1 MANQNQNNKRRKKI
15 RQEWNPH
22 WSIKLIYT
30 LGSTLL
36 SAAKIAVGAAA
47 TVLLI
52 CLISGVVFMGALAE
66 YLQNDILKEA
76 QNWSYEDYDVEK
88 TSYVHYVD
96 NDGNIQLLQQIYTT
110 TDRQP
115 ATWDEI
121 PKALIDATV
130 AIEDKRFYEHQG
142 VDWIT
147 TIKAC
152 ANMFFGGDSQF
163 GGSTITQ
170 QLVKNTTDEKSITVQ
185 RKVMEIF
192 RAQLLEK
199 EYDKDVI
206 MKEYL
211 NRIYLGKG
219 CYGVK
224 SAAAAY
230 FGKELQSL
238 TVAECASLI
247 SITNNPSMFNPY
259 STSVYL
265 YKGEMRNGEQR
276 NRYRQ
281 ESVLNEMLNQGY
293 LTDEEYIEAFN
304 QPLVFKDGIADED
317 RWAECDS
324 CGYGGTVS
332 TFVHE
337 GDLYFCP
344 RCGSQTSV
352 SLNASQHIY
361 SWFVDTVILDVAADM
376 ALQDGFVWDDM
387 DQTARNYYLEKIQKG
402 GYHIY
407 TTLDLDVQNQ
417 VDAIYTDLNNIPTT
431 RSTQQLQS
439 GIVVID
445 NSTGDIVALAGGV
458 GEKNDFF
465 AYNKATQAKL
475 QTGSAQKPL
484 SVYAPAFEKGGYS
497 PATVIRDMPLSYDG
511 GAFPKNDSRVYS
523 YSKTIFNG
531 IVSSVNTIAANT
543 LNQIGTDY
551 SFSFAKYNFGQNY
564 LVDRYVSSSGMNMS
578 DIAISPLALGALTV
592 GSTVREMSAA
602 YATFSNNGVYRTA
615 RTYTKVYNSDG
626 EIVLDNKQES
636 RQILSE
642 KTVNYINYCLYNA
655 ANNGTGTAAVFPGQ
669 NIAGK
674 TGTTSSNRDRWFCGY
689 TKYYTAAVWCG
700 YNQPEQIYLTNN
712 YANPAARLWKMV
724 MQPIHNGLPQ
734 VGLYNGNAF
743 RNVSVCLDSG
753 LQASGACGSDVRGI
767 ARVVSV
773 NCYPED
779 VPNGV
784 CTKHVQVDYCV
795 TGGGVATE
803 YCRMS
808 PDAVIETRSLV
819 KLTPDEVNDI
829 RAGLRVGLED
839 IYGSD
844 SYVYYVDSYGNP
856 LVWTGFS
863 GYANNTEGTPYL
875 CCPLHNQDTILN
887 YPPDL
892 DYGFEDGSSNII
904 YPDDNNDFNF
914 DFGNNGGFDNGYN
927 GGITGGDQFYG
938 DYSGNGDVFF

>member
-1 MANQNQNNKRRKKI
+1 MANQNQNNRRRKKI

-22 WSIKLIYT
+22 WSVKIAYT
-30 LGSTLL
+30 AGSTLL

-52 CLISGVVFMGALAE
+52 CLISAVVFAGALAE

-76 QNWSYEDYDVEK
+76 QNWSYEDYDIEK

-147 TIKAC
+147 TVKAC

-247 SITNNPSMFNPY
+247 SITNNPSLFNPY
-259 STSVYL
+259 STSVYM
-265 YKGEMRNGEQR
+265 YKGEMRDGAGR

-281 ESVLNEMLNQGY
+281 ESVLSEMLNQGY
-293 LTDEEYIEAFN
+293 LTDEEYIKAYN
-304 QPLVFKDGIADED
+304 QPLVFKDGIDDED
-317 RWAECDS
+317 RWAVCDH
-324 CGYGGTVS
+324 CGYGGTVM
-332 TFVHE
+332 TYGHE
-337 GDLYFCP
+337 GELYFCP

-361 SWFVDTVILDVAADM
+361 SWFVDTVILDVASDM

-387 DQTARNYYLEKIQKG
+387 DQVARNYYLEKIQKG

-458 GEKNDFF
+458 GEKTDFF

-475 QTGSAQKPL
+475 QTGSSEKPL

-511 GAFPKNDSRVYS
+511 GAFPKNDSRVYG
-523 YSKTIFNG
+523 YARTIFSG

-551 SFSFAKYNFGQNY
+551 SFTFAKYNFGQNY

-592 GSTVREMSAA
+592 GSTVREMSTA
-602 YATFSNNGVYRTA
+602 YATFANDGVYRTS

-626 EIVLDNKQES
+626 EIVLDNKQEN

-700 YNQPEQIYLTNN
+700 YNQPEQINLTNN
-712 YANPAARLWKMV
+712 YSNPAARLWKMV

-753 LQASGACGSDVRGI
+753 KLASAACSGDVRGI
-767 ARVVSV
+767 NRVSST

-779 VPNGV
+779 VPTGV

-803 YCRMS
+803 YCRMF

-863 GYANNTEGTPYL
+863 GYANNTAGTPYL
-875 CCPLHNQDTILN
+875 TCPLHNQETIQN
-887 YPPDL
+887 MPPNL
-892 DYGFEDGSSNII
+892 DIGYEDGSGNIL
-904 YPDDNNDFNF
+904 YPDDNNDFIV
-914 DFGNNGGFDNGYN
+914 DNGN
-927 GGITGGDQFYG
+927 GSNGISGDYTDGSDNLYG

>member
-1 MANQNQNNKRRKKI
+1 MANQNQNNRRRKKV
-15 RQEWNPH
+15 RQEWNPN
-22 WSIKLIYT
+22 WVIKLVYT
-30 LGSTLL
+30 LGSTLFSIL
-36 SAAKIAVGAAA
+36 KIALGAAA
-47 TVLLI
+47 TVALILLV
-52 CLISGVVFMGALAE
+52 SGVVFVGALAE
-66 YLQNDILKEA
+66 YLQNDVLREA
-76 QNWSYEDYDVEK
+76 ENWSYEDYDIEK

-115 ATWDEI
+115 ATWEEI

-147 TIKAC
+147 TVKAC

-259 STSVYL
+259 STSVYM
-265 YKGEMRNGEQR
+265 YRGEMRDGAGR

-293 LTDEEYIEAFN
+293 LTEEEYITAFN
-304 QPLVFKDGIADED
+304 QPLVFKDGIDSED
-317 RWAECDS
+317 RWAVCDN

-332 TFVHE
+332 TFTQE

-352 SLNASQHIY
+352 SQNASQHIY
-361 SWFVDTVILDVAADM
+361 SWFVDTVILDVASDL
-376 ALQDGFVWDDM
+376 ALKDGFVWDDM
-387 DQTARNYYLEKIQKG
+387 DQASRNYYLERIQKG

-458 GEKNDFF
+458 GEKSDFF

-475 QTGSAQKPL
+475 QTGSSQKPL
-484 SVYAPAFEKGGYS
+484 SVYAPAFEKGGFS
-497 PATVIRDMPLSYDG
+497 PATVVKDMPLTYNG
-511 GAFPKNDSRVYS
+511 GAWPKNDSRVYG
-523 YSKTIFNG
+523 YSQTIYQG
-531 IVSSVNTIAANT
+531 IVSSINAVAANT

-564 LVDRYVSSSGMNMS
+564 LVDSYVSSSGMNMS

-602 YATFSNNGVYRTA
+602 YATFANDGVYRTA

-626 EIVLDNKQES
+626 EIVLDNQQES

-655 ANNGTGTAAVFPGQ
+655 ATQGTGSVASFPGQ
-669 NIAGK
+669 NVAGK

-700 YNQPEQIYLTNN
+700 YNQPEQIYLTGD
-712 YANPAARLWKMV
+712 YSNPAARLWKKV

-734 VGLYNGNAF
+734 VGLYNGNSF

-753 LQASGACGSDVRGI
+753 KLATAACSADVRGI
-767 ARVVSV
+767 GRVVSV

-779 VPNGV
+779 VPAGV
-784 CTKHVQVDYCV
+784 CDKHIQVDYCV

-803 YCRMS
+803 FCRMF

-819 KLTPDEVNDI
+819 KLTPTEVNDI
-829 RAGLRVGLED
+829 RAALQVGLD
-839 IYGSD
+839 GVYGND
-844 SYVYYVDSYGNP
+844 NYVYYQDEYGNP
-856 LVWTGFS
+856 LVWTGFG
-863 GYANNTEGTPYL
+863 GYTNNMTGMPYQT
-875 CCPLHNQDTILN
+875 CPLHTQDYLQN
-887 YPPDL
+887 YQPTNPDF
-892 DYGFEDGSSNII
+892 GFGDGGGGNII
-904 YPDDNNDFNF
+904 YPDDNGGFDDNF
-914 DFGNNGGFDNGYN
+914 GGNNGGFGD
-927 GGITGGDQFYG
+927 ITGGDNVYG

>member
-1 MANQNQNNKRRKKI
+1 MANQNQNNRRRKRI

-22 WSIKLIYT
+22 WSVKLGYT
-30 LGSTLL
+30 LCSVLL
-36 SAAKIAVGAAA
+36 SAAKIALGAAA
-47 TVLLI
+47 TVFLI
-52 CLISGVVFMGALAE
+52 CLVSGVVFVGALAE

-76 QNWSYEDYDVEK
+76 QNWSYEDYDIEK

-115 ATWDEI
+115 ATWEEI

-147 TIKAC
+147 TVKAC

-199 EYDKDVI
+199 EYDKDII

-259 STSVYL
+259 STSVYM
-265 YKGEMRNGEQR
+265 YKGEMRDGAGR

-293 LTDEEYIEAFN
+293 LTDEEYINAYN
-304 QPLVFKDGIADED
+304 QPLVFKDGIDDED
-317 RWAECDS
+317 RWATCDH
-324 CGYGGTVS
+324 CGYGGTVG
-332 TFVHE
+332 TFGHE

-344 RCGSQTSV
+344 KCGSQTSV

-361 SWFVDTVILDVAADM
+361 SWFVDTVILDVASDM
-376 ALQDGFVWDDM
+376 ALRDGFVWDDM
-387 DQTARNYYLEKIQKG
+387 DQAARNYYLERIQKG

-407 TTLDLDVQNQ
+407 TTLDLDIQNQ

-439 GIVVID
+439 AIVVID

-458 GEKNDFF
+458 GEKSDFF

-475 QTGSAQKPL
+475 QTGSSEKPL

-523 YSKTIFNG
+523 YSKTIFQG

-602 YATFSNNGVYRTA
+602 YSTFSNDGVYRTA

-626 EIVLDNKQES
+626 DIVLDNKQEQ

-700 YNQPEQIYLTNN
+700 YNQPEQINLTNN
-712 YANPAARLWKMV
+712 YQNPAARLWKMV

-743 RNVSVCLDSG
+743 RYVNVCLDSG
-753 LQASGACGSDVRGI
+753 LLATDACYGDIRGI
-767 ARVVSV
+767 NRVSST

-784 CTKHVQVDYCV
+784 CNKHVQVDYCV

-803 YCRMS
+803 YCRMF

-819 KLTPDEVNDI
+819 RLTPDEINDI
-829 RAGLRVGLED
+829 RAGLRVGLESVF
-839 IYGSD
+839 GSD
-844 SYVYYVDSYGNP
+844 NYVYYVDNYGNP
-856 LVWTGFS
+856 IPWTGFS
-863 GYANNTEGTPYL
+863 GYANNLTGMPYL
-875 CCPLHNQDTILN
+875 TCPLHNEETIMN
-887 YPPDL
+887 IPTEPEYSF
-892 DYGFEDGSSNII
+892 GDGSGNII
-904 YPDDNNDFNF
+904 YPDDDNSF
-914 DFGNNGGFDNGYN
+914 DFGGNYGDSNGG
-927 GGITGGDQFYG
+927 TGDIYG